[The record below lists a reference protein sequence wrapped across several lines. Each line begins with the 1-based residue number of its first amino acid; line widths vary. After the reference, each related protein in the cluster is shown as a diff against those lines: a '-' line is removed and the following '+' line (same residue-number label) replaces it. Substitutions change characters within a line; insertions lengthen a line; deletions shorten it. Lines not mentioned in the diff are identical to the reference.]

1 MANAVLDGTD
11 CVMLSGETA
20 GGQYPVEAVKL
31 MASVCVEAES
41 SIRYDRLFQET
52 LYDVR
57 ELGTLSIKEAIAS
70 SAVRVRVGVRMS
82 WRKCHF
88 CCCCCCCHH
97 THTHTHTH

>member
-70 SAVRVRVGVRMS
+70 SAVV
-82 WRKCHF
+82 WCWIPF
-88 CCCCCCCHH
+88 FL
-97 THTHTHTH
+97 THTHSYYNDTGTHRK

>member
-1 MANAVLDGTD
+1 
-11 CVMLSGETA
+11 MLSGETA

-70 SAVRVRVGVRMS
+70 SAVRVVLDTIFSHTYTHSYYNDTGTH
-82 WRKCHF
+82 RK
-88 CCCCCCCHH
+88 
-97 THTHTHTH
+97 